1 MDNDNEFERIE
12 YIKEMPIKCFIAGVE
27 HTSYHWH
34 PEIEVIFLIEGE
46 LNIIDDGVEYSMK
59 EGDIILINSKSIH
72 SSYSEADNLALIL
85 QFPPKVFQTEYSDTT
100 FYFNLNSTADVSC
113 QPKDLKKLQAILASL
128 GREVFKKSDGFQY
141 YINSCFYQLIG
152 YLFRYSRYDT
162 INKSGSKA
170 REVDLDRIEKIIK
183 YFELNYK
190 DDISLSDVAD
200 GLSLSVSQL
209 TRFFKDKMGVSCIDY
224 LHHVRINHAKQLLND
239 PRHTVLFI
247 SEECGFSS
255 VVSFY
260 RVFRTETGMTP
271 TEYREGNSVI
281 KKDNDS
287 FVQGYRIINPMAG
300 YEALLKY
307 EM

>member
-1 MDNDNEFERIE
+1 MYKDNEFERIE

-34 PEIEVIFLIEGE
+34 PELEVIFLIKGT
-46 LNIIDDGVEYSMK
+46 LNVIDDGTEYNMNA
-59 EGDIILINSKSIH
+59 GDIILINSKSIH
-72 SSYSEADNLALIL
+72 STYSDTVNLALIL
-85 QFPPKVFQTEYSDTT
+85 QFSPKVFQTDYSDST
-100 FYFNLNSTADVSC
+100 FYFNLNSTAEESRR
-113 QPKDLKKLQAILASL
+113 PKDLNKLQAILATL

-152 YLFRYSRYDT
+152 YLFRYTRYDT

-170 REVDLDRIEKIIK
+170 REVDLERIEKVIRYI
-183 YFELNYK
+183 EMNYK
-190 DDISLSDVAD
+190 NEISLSDIAEEMN
-200 GLSLSVSQL
+200 LSISQL

-224 LHHVRINHAKQLLND
+224 LHHVRINQAKLLLND
-239 PRHTVLFI
+239 PRHTVLFV

-271 TEYREGNSVI
+271 TEYREGNSL
-281 KKDNDS
+281 KKDNSS
-287 FVQGYRIINPMAG
+287 FIQGYRIVNPIAG
-300 YEALLKY
+300 YDELSKY